1 MEGKGLRKE
10 KHQELGQEVQG
21 KKGMGKQKAVALA
34 ASLAAAAVAVAA
46 AGCFLA
52 GRGRPAGGDG
62 VILDEGMEIV
72 PDIYK
77 VQDGGVLLLDDRA
90 VDREESAGGKE
101 DALKDRNVYFAGF
114 MDAVLSKDSTV
125 RLENL
130 PQNGDFLLQYLISD
144 KDSGEG
150 VFETDLIPSG
160 QCVVWTPGE
169 TLEPGTY
176 HLEFLMVPY
185 YVDGDGNCSALTS
198 GSNEVCYQIQ

>member
-1 MEGKGLRKE
+1 MRKE
-10 KHQELGQEVQG
+10 GHQEMGQETREE
-21 KKGMGKQKAVALA
+21 KGMGKQKAVVLA
-34 ASLAAAAVAVAA
+34 VSLAAAAVVVAA

-52 GRGRPAGGDG
+52 GRGRPAGGEG
-62 VILDEGMEIV
+62 AVLDEDVEIV

-90 VDREESAGGKE
+90 VAREEAAGGKE
-101 DALKDRNVYFAGF
+101 DVLKDRNVYFAGF
-114 MDAVLSKDSTV
+114 MDAVLSRSSTV

-130 PQNGDFLLQYLISD
+130 PQNGDFLLQYIISD

-160 QCVVWTPGE
+160 QCVLWTPGE

-198 GSNEVCYQIQ
+198 GSNEVCYQIR

>member
-1 MEGKGLRKE
+1 MEDESLRKE
-10 KHQELGQEVQG
+10 EHQEMGQET
-21 KKGMGKQKAVALA
+21 KEEKGMGKRKAVVLA
-34 ASLAAAAVAVAA
+34 VAMAAAVVAA

-52 GRGRPAGGDG
+52 GRNCPAGGDG
-62 VILDEGMEIV
+62 IILDEGVETV

-77 VQDGGVLLLDDRA
+77 VQDGSVLLLDDRA
-90 VDREESAGGKE
+90 VDRKEAAGGKE

-114 MDAVLSKDSTV
+114 MDAVLSESSTV

-130 PQNGDFLLQYLISD
+130 PQNGDFLLQYIISD

-150 VFETDLIPSG
+150 IFETDLIPSG

-169 TLEPGTY
+169 TLEAGTY
-176 HLEFLMVPY
+176 HLEFLMIPY

-198 GSNEVCYQIQ
+198 GSNEVCYQIR

>member
-1 MEGKGLRKE
+1 MRKE
-10 KHQELGQEVQG
+10 DQQEMGHET
-21 KKGMGKQKAVALA
+21 KEEKGMGKRKAVVLA
-34 ASLAAAAVAVAA
+34 VSLAAAAVVVAA
-46 AGCFLA
+46 AGYFLA
-52 GRGRPAGGDG
+52 GWECPAGGEG
-62 VILDEGMEIV
+62 TVLDEDVETV

-77 VQDGGVLLLDDRA
+77 VQDGSVLLLDDRA
-90 VDREESAGGKE
+90 VDREEVASGKE

-114 MDAVLSKDSTV
+114 MDAVLSEGSTV

-130 PQNGDFLLQYLISD
+130 PQNGDFLLRYIISD

-169 TLEPGTY
+169 TLEAGTY

-198 GSNEVCYQIQ
+198 GSNEVCYQIR

>member
-1 MEGKGLRKE
+1 MRKE
-10 KHQELGQEVQG
+10 KHQETQE
-21 KKGMGKQKAVALA
+21 KKGMEKRKTVALA
-34 ASLAAAAVAVAA
+34 VSLAAAAVVVAV

-52 GRGRPAGGDG
+52 GRGRPAGRED
-62 VILDEGMEIV
+62 VILDEGVETV

-77 VQDGGVLLLDDRA
+77 VQDGSVLLLDDRA
-90 VDREESAGGKE
+90 VDREEAASGKE

-114 MDAVLSKDSTV
+114 MDAVLSESSTV

-130 PQNGDFLLQYLISD
+130 PQNGDFLLQYIISD

-160 QCVVWTPGE
+160 QCVLWTPGE
-169 TLEPGTY
+169 TLEAGTY

-198 GSNEVCYQIQ
+198 GSNEVCYQIR

>member
-1 MEGKGLRKE
+1 MLKE
-10 KHQELGQEVQG
+10 EHQEMGQEAKE
-21 KKGMGKQKAVALA
+21 KKGMGKQKAVVLA
-34 ASLAAAAVAVAA
+34 VSLAAAAVIVAA

-62 VILDEGMEIV
+62 IILDEGVETA

-77 VQDGGVLLLDDRA
+77 VQDGSVLLLDDRA
-90 VDREESAGGKE
+90 VNREEAAGGKE
-101 DALKDRNVYFAGF
+101 DALRDRNVYFAGF
-114 MDAVLSKDSTV
+114 MDAVLSENSTV

-130 PQNGDFLLQYLISD
+130 PQNGDFLLQYIISD

-169 TLEPGTY
+169 TLEAGTY

-185 YVDGDGNCSALTS
+185 YVDGDGNYSALTS
-198 GSNEVCYQIQ
+198 GSNEVCYQIR

>member
-1 MEGKGLRKE
+1 MRKG
-10 KHQELGQEVQG
+10 KHQEMGQEAQE
-21 KKGMGKQKAVALA
+21 KKGMGKRKAVVLA
-34 ASLAAAAVAVAA
+34 VSLAAAAVVVGA

-62 VILDEGMEIV
+62 VILDEGVETV

-77 VQDGGVLLLDDRA
+77 AQDGGVLLLDDRA
-90 VDREESAGGKE
+90 VGRGEAAGGKE

-114 MDAVLSKDSTV
+114 MDAVLSGSSTV

-130 PQNGDFLLQYLISD
+130 PQNGDFLLQYIISD

-160 QCVVWTPGE
+160 QCVLWTPGE
-169 TLEPGTY
+169 TLGAGTY

-185 YVDGDGNCSALTS
+185 YVDGDGNCLALTS
-198 GSNEVCYQIQ
+198 GSNEVCYQIR

>member
-1 MEGKGLRKE
+1 MRKE
-10 KHQELGQEVQG
+10 KHQEMGQETQE

-34 ASLAAAAVAVAA
+34 VSIAAAAVVVAA

-52 GRGRPAGGDG
+52 GRDCPARGDG
-62 VILDEGMEIV
+62 VILNEGVETV
-72 PDIYK
+72 TDIYK

-90 VDREESAGGKE
+90 VDREETAGGKE
-101 DALKDRNVYFAGF
+101 DALKGRNVYFAGF
-114 MDAVLSKDSTV
+114 MDAVLSESSTV

-130 PQNGDFLLQYLISD
+130 PQNGDFLLQYIISD

-160 QCVVWTPGE
+160 QCVLWTPGE
-169 TLEPGTY
+169 TLEAGTY

-185 YVDGDGNCSALTS
+185 YVDEDGNCLALTS
-198 GSNEVCYQIQ
+198 GSNEVCYQIR

>member
-1 MEGKGLRKE
+1 LRRE
-10 KHQELGQEVQG
+10 KNQETGREAQE
-21 KKGMGKQKAVALA
+21 KKGMGKQKARMLA
-34 ASLAAAAVAVAA
+34 VSLAAAVAVVAT

-52 GRGRPAGGDG
+52 GRGRPAGEDKI
-62 VILDEGMEIV
+62 VPDEGAEIV

-77 VQDGGVLLLDDRA
+77 VQGGSVLLLDDRA
-90 VDREESAGGKE
+90 VDREGAAGGKE
-101 DALKDRNVYFAGF
+101 NDLKDRNVYFAGF
-114 MDAVLSKDSTV
+114 MDAVLSESSTV

-130 PQNGDFLLQYLISD
+130 PQNGDFLLQYIISD

-169 TLEPGTY
+169 TLEAGTY

-185 YVDGDGNCSALTS
+185 YVDGDGNCTALTS
-198 GSNEVCYQIQ
+198 GSNEVCYRIQ

>member
-1 MEGKGLRKE
+1 MRKEGHQEMGQETKDGKGA
-10 KHQELGQEVQG
+10 G
-21 KKGMGKQKAVALA
+21 KRKAVVLA
-34 ASLAAAAVAVAA
+34 ASLAAAVAVA

-52 GRGRPAGGDG
+52 GRGRPAGGDSAT
-62 VILDEGMEIV
+62 LDEDVEIV

-90 VDREESAGGKE
+90 VDREEAAGGKE

-114 MDAVLSKDSTV
+114 MDAVLSESSTV

-160 QCVVWTPGE
+160 QCVLWTPGE
-169 TLEPGTY
+169 TLEAGTY

-198 GSNEVCYQIQ
+198 GSNEVCYQIR

>member
-1 MEGKGLRKE
+1 MQRE
-10 KHQELGQEVQG
+10 KHQEMGQETRDENG
-21 KKGMGKQKAVALA
+21 IEKRKAVVLA
-34 ASLAAAAVAVAA
+34 VSIAVAAVVVAA

-52 GRGRPAGGDG
+52 GRNSPAGRDG
-62 VILDEGMEIV
+62 VILNEGVETV

-77 VQDGGVLLLDDRA
+77 VQDGSVLLLDDRA
-90 VDREESAGGKE
+90 VDREEAAGGKE

-114 MDAVLSKDSTV
+114 MDAVLSESSTV

-130 PQNGDFLLQYLISD
+130 PQNGDFLLQYIISD

-160 QCVVWTPGE
+160 QCVLWTPGE
-169 TLEPGTY
+169 TLEAGTY

-198 GSNEVCYQIQ
+198 GSNEVCYQIR

>member
-1 MEGKGLRKE
+1 MRKE
-10 KHQELGQEVQG
+10 EHQEMGQET
-21 KKGMGKQKAVALA
+21 KEEKGMGKRKAVVLA
-34 ASLAAAAVAVAA
+34 VAMAAAVVAA

-52 GRGRPAGGDG
+52 GRNCPAGGDG
-62 VILDEGMEIV
+62 IILDEGVETV

-77 VQDGGVLLLDDRA
+77 VQDGSVLLLDDRA
-90 VDREESAGGKE
+90 VDRKEAAGGKE

-114 MDAVLSKDSTV
+114 MDAVLSESSTV

-130 PQNGDFLLQYLISD
+130 PQNGDFLLQYIISD

-150 VFETDLIPSG
+150 IFETDLIPSG

-169 TLEPGTY
+169 TLEAGTY
-176 HLEFLMVPY
+176 HLEFLMIPY

-198 GSNEVCYQIQ
+198 GSNEVCYQIR